1 MSTSISTPSRGKGWV
16 FQVTA
21 LCIVLGMLLALAL
34 RTQRQAAREGIPN
47 RWDILRTEFINLK
60 QQNAKLQK
68 DLADY
73 KTRYEELVKKQA
85 KGETSAELK
94 AVLRELKLLAGTVA
108 VRGPGVI
115 ITLHDSPKKEMS
127 ETRPE
132 VMENYIVHDSD
143 IRGVTNEL
151 FAAGAEAVSVNGQR
165 LIANSSIRCVGPV
178 VLVNSVQI
186 APPYEIKAVGAP
198 EALQTALELPGGV
211 ADGLFLLDMIEVK
224 KQPNLVV
231 PAFKGSTRMNWAQPV
246 EQSPKKGES
255 RPR

>member
-1 MSTSISTPSRGKGWV
+1 M

-21 LCIVLGMLLALAL
+21 LCIVLGMLSALAL

-73 KTRYEELVKKQA
+73 KLRLEELVRKQA
-85 KGETSAELK
+85 SGAAGAESL
-94 AVLRELKLLAGTVA
+94 ATVLRETKLLAGTVA
-108 VRGPGVI
+108 ARGPGVI

-127 ETRPE
+127 ETRPD
-132 VMENYIVHDSD
+132 VLENYIVHDSD
-143 IRGVTNEL
+143 IRAATNEL

-186 APPYEIKAVGAP
+186 APPYEIRAIGAP

-224 KQPNLVV
+224 KQPDLVV
-231 PAFKGSTRMNWAQPV
+231 PPFKGSTRLNWARPAA
-246 EQSPKKGES
+246 ESGKKGQS
-255 RPR
+255 D

>member
-1 MSTSISTPSRGKGWV
+1 MSTNISTRTRGKGWV

-34 RTQRQAAREGIPN
+34 RTQRQAVSEGIPN
-47 RWDILRTEFINLK
+47 RWPALRTEFINLK

-73 KTRYEELVKKQA
+73 KTRYEEMAREQA
-85 KGETSAELK
+85 SGSLGIHTMERVLNETQ
-94 AVLRELKLLAGTVA
+94 LLAGTLA
-108 VRGPGVI
+108 ARGPGVI
-115 ITLHDSPKKEMS
+115 VTLDDSPKKEMS
-127 ETRPE
+127 ETRPD
-132 VMENYIVHDSD
+132 VVENYIVHDSD
-143 IRGVTNEL
+143 IRSVTNEL
-151 FAAGAEAVSVNGQR
+151 FAAGAEAISVNGQR

-186 APPYEIKAVGAP
+186 ARPYVIKAIGAP

-224 KQPNLVV
+224 KQPDLVV
-231 PAFKGSTRMNWAQPV
+231 PAYKGSTRLNWAQPV
-246 EQSPKKGES
+246 RQTGKKG
-255 RPR
+255 